1 MKDTKGL
8 AHSFLRS
15 LVRNPQLLQIG
26 TTIYTIKI
34 YDCKYFI
41 IVCLESNFLTIVRV
55 GSVVIS
61 QLSC

>member
-1 MKDTKGL
+1 MKDAKGL

-41 IVCLESNFLTIVRV
+41 KVWLELGTP
-55 GSVVIS
+55 
-61 QLSC
+61 Q